1 MGRVQWNNLAPLIQ
15 SKLVLLRPRIPG
27 CTTESSNLVEVFYYY
42 YYYYYYYYHHYYY
55 YYYYY
60 YYYWAAYSK
69 AQSRKEHPFLCSKKT
84 LENESNYISCLSLPT

>member
-42 YYYYYYYYHHYYY
+42 YYYYYYYY
-55 YYYYY
+55 
-60 YYYWAAYSK
+60 WAAYSK

-84 LENESNYISCLSLPT
+84 LENESNYISCLSFPT